1 MYRTRTAPSILNAT
15 LLLLF
20 FISPVFPQPRVS
32 SNQKPATD
40 PPPAPL
46 AFKEFFEPS
55 VSSLTPSAKLEALN
69 NHQVKLIGF
78 MAQMEDER
86 EGSFYLVPRPV
97 FGDEEGGGT
106 ADLPPEAVLVIVP
119 FRSHQKI
126 SFVPGLLEVTGVL
139 ELSAKEVDGQV
150 SRIRLIMDQPEKQ
163 FSRSKD

>member
-1 MYRTRTAPSILNAT
+1 M
-15 LLLLF
+15 
-20 FISPVFPQPRVS
+20 
-32 SNQKPATD
+32 
-40 PPPAPL
+40 
-46 AFKEFFEPS
+46 
-55 VSSLTPSAKLEALN
+55 SSLTPSAKLEALN

-97 FGDEEGGGT
+97 FCDEEGGGT